1 MFHSQSGRPRDE
13 VARSFMSKISA
24 ATGGDLA
31 HCNIFLN
38 FVCINT
44 LSRNH

>member
-24 ATGGDLA
+24 ATGGDERGIRSEIQL
-31 HCNIFLN
+31 F
-38 FVCINT
+38 FVI
-44 LSRNH
+44 L